1 MGAAAEYTRPMP
13 TLILDYGMGNVRSV
27 QKAFEHLG
35 ERATIGTDIARADR
49 LVIPG
54 VGAFGEAMAN
64 LAPYANDL
72 RAFARS
78 GQPMLGICLGQ
89 QLLFET
95 SEEHGEH
102 QGLGILP
109 GRVRYFPPES
119 GLKVPMI
126 GWAPL
131 QVDKP
136 QGIMR
141 QTPSETKVYF
151 VHSLYVKCDPEYV
164 TAFAEYGI
172 RYAAAVQLGNVHAT
186 QFHPEKSS
194 HAGLAMLEEF
204 LKCS

>member
-1 MGAAAEYTRPMP
+1 MGEEMA

-27 QKAFEHLG
+27 QKALEHLG
-35 ERATIGTDIARADR
+35 EQATIGTDIARADW

-64 LAPYANDL
+64 LTPYVDDL

-78 GQPMLGICLGQ
+78 GQPLLGICLGQ

-102 QGLGILP
+102 KGLGILP
-109 GRVRYFPPES
+109 GRVRYFPTDA

-131 QVDKP
+131 TVEKP
-136 QGIMR
+136 KGIFA
-141 QTPSETKVYF
+141 QTATGTKVYF
-151 VHSLYVKCDPEYV
+151 VHSLYVDCAPELV
-164 TAFAEYGI
+164 TATASYGLT
-172 RYAAAVQLGNVHAT
+172 YAAAVQQGNVHAA

-194 HAGLAMLEEF
+194 HAGLTMLKEF
-204 LKCS
+204 LTCS